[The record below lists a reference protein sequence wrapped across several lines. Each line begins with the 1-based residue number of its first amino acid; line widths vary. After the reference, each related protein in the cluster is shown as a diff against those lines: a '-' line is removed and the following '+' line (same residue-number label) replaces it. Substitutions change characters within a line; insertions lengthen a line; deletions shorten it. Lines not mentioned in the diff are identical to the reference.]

1 MEFENKTKSVF
12 NVCKFLVANN
22 ERWISDYEINEITKK
37 YNEEIVDELIAY
49 KVVTSTKDGIL
60 FEKENIDTMKRYLR
74 KYGINI

>member
-1 MEFENKTKSVF
+1 MDIENKTQSVL

-37 YNEEIVDELIAY
+37 YKEEIVDELIAY

-60 FEKENIDTMKRYLR
+60 FEKENVDAMKRYLR
-74 KYGINI
+74 KYGVNI